1 MQQYA
6 WTGKQLKAMSG
17 AVAVLATGYA
27 KDALFT
33 DLLLT
38 LRDPF
43 VRAELIRD
51 WSGEATQAFAAMQG
65 QLRRQLLHSGGFCR
79 KFCLGGRKGAGVR
92 VWREA

>member
-1 MQQYA
+1 
-6 WTGKQLKAMSG
+6 MSG

-33 DLLLT
+33 DILLT

-51 WSGEATQAFAAMQG
+51 WSGEATPAFGAMQG
-65 QLRRQLLHSGGFCR
+65 QQ
-79 KFCLGGRKGAGVR
+79 
-92 VWREA
+92 